1 MGNVSEVPKVEVE
14 KTIRSGPEKK
24 IKEQFLHIRWYIE

>member
-24 IKEQFLHIRWYIE
+24 LKNSFSI